1 MRLTIPGR
9 HGMLALASLGAM
21 SLLIASID
29 VAEIGRSLAAF
40 DAWHA
45 AVAAGFIVA
54 SQACALLR
62 FRAALAARG
71 HALGPGTLLNAF
83 AIDQVSNSLSLHV
96 NGQRLGRARILS
108 QATVPIRPT
117 VAVTYS
123 ERALAF
129 ATLLF
134 LTGISA
140 ITLFFGAAIEASDQ
154 SAPPPLL
161 TIGLAMSGVLAAT
174 LAWGQRSFANFVKN
188 MGCYAARLWPSL
200 PLSLVAH
207 LLMLGA
213 YAVLLLGFQPHAMGA
228 TTLAAL
234 VIVLFAASL
243 PISFGG
249 WGMRE
254 LCAAHAL
261 ALVDIP
267 ASDAVA
273 MGLGIGVLSTTLT
286 LIPGAIALL
295 FQLPH
300 LRAPATRGSESALD
314 EGTTRLAV
322 TTCALLASTL
332 VFFQVRVHV
341 SGGELTVNLADPVA
355 LTGAGC
361 AAYLAWRKR
370 RWPDLACAGAIALV
384 TLAIAIATLV
394 GFVAFGLNAWAV
406 TNRGVG
412 WIVIVS
418 YFAIGAAA
426 AGMTGLAR
434 EQVLTCIVVS
444 GASVAALQVGC
455 MVLDWLDLLPGPLG
469 FQVPAQGF
477 ATNANAFAV
486 QMLVLLAATYAMR
499 GRHLCSEQANN
510 GVLAIAAAAIALT
523 NARSSIAMVV
533 IFAVFLLAVAPGK
546 RPSRLSATLAIGV
559 GFLGALAAP
568 RLGSIILFFFPG
580 VGDTGP
586 APELRILQDTSDSE
600 RWQAIHD
607 GLSIWFANPILGGGL
622 GAYVQA
628 RSDAGLPFQ
637 VIHSVPAWLL
647 AEFGLAG
654 TALMGAAF
662 ILVLARARGMLLR
675 AEEARW
681 GFVGISVIASVGTAC
696 LVHDL
701 FYQRITWLVLGL
713 ALAARSLARPAAD
726 ARLGTLHVISG
737 LGVGGAESML
747 ASLTVSK
754 QAAGVQQHVV
764 ALTHGGE
771 HAQLYRLS
779 RLIAQVR
786 PRTVQSWMYHA
797 DMAATFALA
806 LSGRWSSTSLVW
818 GIRCSDMDLSRYR
831 PGLRFVVRAAA
842 LLSWLPR
849 AIIANSHTGAR
860 VHLALGFRPPR
871 MVVIENGID
880 TTRFAPDPGGRSE
893 LRAQLGIPPD
903 RQVAISVA
911 RVDPMKDHGLLLAA
925 MRRSPD
931 VTCILV
937 GKDTDKLDLPANV
950 IGLGLR
956 RDVDRLLPAA
966 DIIVSSSAFGEGFS
980 NALAEGMAAGL
991 VPITTAV
998 GDCAEIVGDTGIVV
1012 PPGNEDALVSALA
1025 SLRGADTARGGEL
1038 ARARIVSMF
1047 SLKRSIDRFDDIHA
1061 SLLEEGKQPS
1071 CAA

>member
-1 MRLTIPGR
+1 
-9 HGMLALASLGAM
+9 
-21 SLLIASID
+21 
-29 VAEIGRSLAAF
+29 
-40 DAWHA
+40 
-45 AVAAGFIVA
+45 
-54 SQACALLR
+54 
-62 FRAALAARG
+62 
-71 HALGPGTLLNAF
+71 
-83 AIDQVSNSLSLHV
+83 
-96 NGQRLGRARILS
+96 
-108 QATVPIRPT
+108 
-117 VAVTYS
+117 
-123 ERALAF
+123 
-129 ATLLF
+129 
-134 LTGISA
+134 
-140 ITLFFGAAIEASDQ
+140 
-154 SAPPPLL
+154 
-161 TIGLAMSGVLAAT
+161 
-174 LAWGQRSFANFVKN
+174 
-188 MGCYAARLWPSL
+188 
-200 PLSLVAH
+200 
-207 LLMLGA
+207 
-213 YAVLLLGFQPHAMGA
+213 
-228 TTLAAL
+228 
-234 VIVLFAASL
+234 
-243 PISFGG
+243 
-249 WGMRE
+249 
-254 LCAAHAL
+254 
-261 ALVDIP
+261 
-267 ASDAVA
+267 
-273 MGLGIGVLSTTLT
+273 
-286 LIPGAIALL
+286 
-295 FQLPH
+295 
-300 LRAPATRGSESALD
+300 
-314 EGTTRLAV
+314 
-322 TTCALLASTL
+322 
-332 VFFQVRVHV
+332 
-341 SGGELTVNLADPVA
+341 
-355 LTGAGC
+355 
-361 AAYLAWRKR
+361 
-370 RWPDLACAGAIALV
+370 
-384 TLAIAIATLV
+384 
-394 GFVAFGLNAWAV
+394 
-406 TNRGVG
+406 
-412 WIVIVS
+412 
-418 YFAIGAAA
+418 
-426 AGMTGLAR
+426 
-434 EQVLTCIVVS
+434 
-444 GASVAALQVGC
+444 
-455 MVLDWLDLLPGPLG
+455 
-469 FQVPAQGF
+469 
-477 ATNANAFAV
+477 
-486 QMLVLLAATYAMR
+486 
-499 GRHLCSEQANN
+499 
-510 GVLAIAAAAIALT
+510 
-523 NARSSIAMVV
+523 
-533 IFAVFLLAVAPGK
+533 
-546 RPSRLSATLAIGV
+546 
-559 GFLGALAAP
+559 
-568 RLGSIILFFFPG
+568 
-580 VGDTGP
+580 
-586 APELRILQDTSDSE
+586 
-600 RWQAIHD
+600 
-607 GLSIWFANPILGGGL
+607 
-622 GAYVQA
+622 
-628 RSDAGLPFQ
+628 
-637 VIHSVPAWLL
+637 VPAWLL

-771 HAQLYRLS
+771 HAQTLREASVKVTELDFRRGYIPLVQLYRLS

-1061 SLLEEGKQPS
+1061 SLLEAGKQPS